1 MYKKKLIYLS
11 LAALLP
17 MGNLAVAEDVVA
29 TEPAA
34 EQSPMPTAAEPVTE
48 VAQDEAAAKPVSAPP
63 AGDAGMSME
72 ERWKEREKNYA
83 ELRQR
88 AEEAG
93 VMLPERPPWRDRSA
107 QKALRPDMQER
118 MEHRQKMQS
127 MTPEERDAYRMERYQ
142 EMRERGQEIGME
154 MPETPPW
161 KQRQSAMEEE
171 WAKHQAAIEGMSE
184 EERAACHAMHRRHMR
199 QAGPGSMMRGP
210 DMQRPMYQGQ
220 MPDMQRP
227 VFQGQMPGY
236 GYGPGPYGPG
246 GNYYQGQ

>member
-1 MYKKKLIYLS
+1 
-11 LAALLP
+11 
-17 MGNLAVAEDVVA
+17 MGNLVVAEDVVA
-29 TEPAA
+29 TEPAPAA
-34 EQSPMPTAAEPVTE
+34 EQTPVPTEAEPVAEAVQEETAASPAD
-48 VAQDEAAAKPVSAPP
+48 VA
-63 AGDAGMSME
+63 GISME

-83 ELRQR
+83 ELKQR

-107 QKALRPDMQER
+107 MQSVRPDMQER

-127 MTPEERDAYRMERYQ
+127 MTPEERDAFRMERYQ
-142 EMRERGQEIGME
+142 EMRERAQEIGME

-171 WAKHQAAIEGMSE
+171 WAKHQAVIEGLSD

-199 QAGPGSMMRGP
+199 QAGPGPMMRRP
-210 DMQRPMYQGQ
+210 AMQQ
-220 MPDMQRP
+220 QRP

-236 GYGPGPYGPG
+236 GYGPAPYGPAPYGPG
-246 GNYYQGQ
+246 GNYWDQGQY